1 MKTRCNLKSCT
12 YPYECG
18 RLVNTTAFDQ
28 RLHPP
33 FFCLS
38 GKLKWHMSTRTFSW
52 SSQPKTF
59 TRHILV
65 TQLVFSHLLSQFS
78 VSFHN
83 NACLLPSVGLH
94 EIFEIFLRPLVL
106 QGFLRSFIMVFDSLP
121 GLFQMW
127 SICVKGQVVSK
138 HVIT

>member
-1 MKTRCNLKSCT
+1 MQSKVLHLPLWVWEVSQ
-12 YPYECG
+12 YY
-18 RLVNTTAFDQ
+18 TAFDQ

-83 NACLLPSVGLH
+83 NAFCWLH
-94 EIFEIFLRPLVL
+94 EIFEIFFTTISFAGIFAVFYHGFWFSSWLVSNVVHL
-106 QGFLRSFIMVFDSLP
+106 CKRSSCI
-121 GLFQMW
+121 
-127 SICVKGQVVSK
+127 
-138 HVIT
+138 